1 MRVRGSLL
9 VAGLAATALVL
20 TACGGGVDQ
29 NDSSS
34 SGGDALKVGLA
45 YDIGGRGDQ
54 SFNDSAAAG
63 LDEAKSSLGVEVTE
77 LEATQGESDADK
89 AERLRTLADGGAT
102 AIIAVGF
109 AYSEPVT
116 TVAGEYPD
124 IDFAVV
130 DDAAATAPNL
140 TNVVFAEEQGSFLV
154 GAAAA
159 LKTTSGTVGFVGGV
173 QTPLIEK
180 FQAGFQAGAEAAKPG
195 TRVVAQYLTQPPDF
209 TGFADPS
216 KGRTAAQGLLDQGA
230 DVIYQA
236 AGGSGSGVFEAVA
249 AKPGSLAI
257 GVDSD
262 QYLTAD
268 ASVRDVIL
276 TSMVKNVNVGVL
288 EFVTK
293 VSDGTVAAGVTTYDL
308 SNGGVG
314 YSKSGG
320 KVDDISAQLD
330 EFATQIQ
337 SGQITVP
344 TTV

>member
-1 MRVRGSLL
+1 MRGSLL
-9 VAGLAATALVL
+9 VAGLAATTLVL
-20 TACGGGVDQ
+20 SACGGGVDS

-34 SGGDALKVGLA
+34 SGSGGPLKVGLA

-63 LDEAKSSLGVEVTE
+63 LDEAKSSLGVEVSE

-124 IDFAVV
+124 IDFAIV
-130 DDAAATAPNL
+130 DDAAAQAPNL
-140 TNVVFAEEQGSFLV
+140 TNIVFAEEQGSFLV

-180 FQAGFQAGAEAAKPG
+180 FEAGYKAGVEAAKPG
-195 TRVVAQYLTQPPDF
+195 TRVVTQYLTQPPDF
-209 TGFADPS
+209 TGFSDPS

-236 AGGSGSGVFEAVA
+236 AGGSGAGVFEAVA

-262 QYLTAD
+262 QYKTAD
-268 ASVRDVIL
+268 PSVRDVIL

-288 EFVTK
+288 DFVK
-293 VSDGTVAAGVTTYDL
+293 AVSDGTVKAGVTTYDL
-308 SNGGVG
+308 ANGGVA
-314 YSKSGG
+314 YSTSGG
-320 KVDDISAQLD
+320 KVDDIVPQLD
-330 EFATQIQ
+330 MFSQQIQ

>member
-1 MRVRGSLL
+1 MLFRS
-9 VAGLAATALVL
+9 
-20 TACGGGVDQ
+20 CGGSGADST
-29 NDSSS
+29 DSSS
-34 SGGDALKVGLA
+34 GDGPLKVGLA

-63 LDEAKSSLGVEVTE
+63 LDEASSTLGVEITE
-77 LEATQGESDADK
+77 LEAAQGESDADK
-89 AERLRTLADGGAT
+89 AERLRTLADQGAT
-102 AIIAVGF
+102 AVIAVGF

-116 TVAGEYPD
+116 TVAEEYPD
-124 IDFAVV
+124 VDFAII
-130 DDAAATAPNL
+130 DDAAAQAPNL

-180 FQAGFQAGAEAAKPG
+180 FEAGYKAGVEAAKPG
-195 TRVVAQYLTQPPDF
+195 TTVVTQYLTQPPDF
-209 TGFADPS
+209 TGFTDPS

-236 AGGSGSGVFEAVA
+236 AGGSGAGVFEAVA
-249 AKPGSLAI
+249 AKPGALAI

-268 ASVRDVIL
+268 PSVQDVIL

-288 EFVTK
+288 DFITAVN
-293 VSDGTVAAGVTTYDL
+293 DGTVAAGSTEYDL

-314 YSKSGG
+314 YATSGG
-320 KVDDISAQLD
+320 KVDDIVPQLD
-330 EFATQIQ
+330 QYSQDIQ